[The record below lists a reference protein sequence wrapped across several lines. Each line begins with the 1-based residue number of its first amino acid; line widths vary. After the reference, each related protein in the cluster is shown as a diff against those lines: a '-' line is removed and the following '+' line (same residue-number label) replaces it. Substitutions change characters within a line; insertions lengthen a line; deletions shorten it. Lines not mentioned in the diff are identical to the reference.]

1 MSLCQLT
8 IISEK
13 IGKMPE
19 ADLDFVTSE
28 KAKRFMKKL
37 PNKPPMHFSLRFP
50 GTPMEALDVLRKML
64 EIHPR
69 KRITVDEALKHP
81 FFEPLHNP
89 DDEPT
94 SRRPFDFTFENEKLH
109 RNRLR
114 HLIWEEVGDFRPY
127 ALPAAHPRDKQA

>member
-1 MSLCQLT
+1 MT

-13 IGKMPE
+13 IGKLPE
-19 ADLDFVTSE
+19 RDLDFVTSE

-37 PNKPPMHFSLRFP
+37 PDKPPMHFSLRFP

-64 EIHPR
+64 EIHPS
-69 KRITVDEALKHP
+69 KRMSIDEALKHP
-81 FFEPLHNP
+81 FFELLHNA

-114 HLIWEEVGDFRPY
+114 HLIWEEVGDFRAY
-127 ALPAAHPRDKQA
+127 ALPAAQPRDKQT